1 MLGRGMTA
9 GEHSAEKQG
18 FSRQGRPPPKMQLIV
33 LLSGSFEATLAEL
46 VKPCVTIRA
55 LCYLSVN
62 LVGK

>member
-1 MLGRGMTA
+1 MREITYHYLLET
-9 GEHSAEKQG
+9 H
-18 FSRQGRPPPKMQLIV
+18 V